1 MTLKETLHYLRISQ
15 LALVSLITLL
25 EFISV
30 VGFSANYHD
39 EPTHGATSYYWTALI
54 LSDLFL
60 GSNLVGDMD
69 HIAMKCSLMAFS
81 LQFGYLSV
89 SLLNIS
95 PTFHGESL
103 SCSNTTNSA
112 LTRCRLFLS
121 NLSFAWMLIPTFV
134 ASLYISIS
142 RWNKSAAP
150 SSIPMSTTNPPP
162 PKPQSPH
169 VMQKGVL
176 KDGFL
181 VFNDNNRSSKR
192 MSLYSQRNSS
202 TPHVRTLSYPNN
214 FMSSTPNLLSDPSNN
229 STTKI

>member
-15 LALVSLITLL
+15 LVLVSLITLL
-25 EFISV
+25 EFISI
-30 VGFSANYHD
+30 VGFTANYHD
-39 EPTHGATSYYWTALI
+39 APTHGATSYYWTALI
-54 LSDLFL
+54 FSDLFL

-69 HIAMKCSLMAFS
+69 HIAMKCFLM
-81 LQFGYLSV
+81 G
-89 SLLNIS
+89 LLNIS

-121 NLSFAWMLIPTFV
+121 NLSFAWMLVPTFV

-142 RWNKSAAP
+142 RWNKSVVP
-150 SSIPMSTTNPPP
+150 SSIPMSTTNPSP

-229 STTKI
+229 STTKS